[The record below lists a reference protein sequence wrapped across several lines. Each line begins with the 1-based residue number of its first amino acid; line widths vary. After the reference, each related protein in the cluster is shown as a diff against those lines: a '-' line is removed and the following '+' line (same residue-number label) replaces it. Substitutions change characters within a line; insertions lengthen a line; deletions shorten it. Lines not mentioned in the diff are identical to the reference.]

1 MVHILAAQVP
11 LYTEFL
17 ACVAT
22 ASARGRRENWKGG
35 RRAKREFSSYPLPLT
50 IIVIII
56 IIFLP
61 KVCLLTPSVPKISD
75 TLDNSNTF
83 FRYQERRVIGSR
95 WYVNFIRLCLSGE
108 EQGQPAKFQT

>member
-1 MVHILAAQVP
+1 MVNILAPQVP

-17 ACVAT
+17 AFVAT

-56 IIFLP
+56 IITIIIIFLP
-61 KVCLLTPSVPKISD
+61 KVCLLPPSFPKISD

-95 WYVNFIRLCLSGE
+95 
-108 EQGQPAKFQT
+108 

>member
-22 ASARGRRENWKGG
+22 VSARGRRENWKGG
-35 RRAKREFSSYPLPLT
+35 KRAKREFSFYPLPLT
-50 IIVIII
+50 IIIIIIII

-61 KVCLLTPSVPKISD
+61 KVCLLAPRPYYK
-75 TLDNSNTF
+75 
-83 FRYQERRVIGSR
+83 
-95 WYVNFIRLCLSGE
+95 
-108 EQGQPAKFQT
+108 

>member
-1 MVHILAAQVP
+1 MPNHFLVWLSTGGGGRALLNGTYFSTTSAT
-11 LYTEFL
+11 LTEFL

-50 IIVIII
+50 IIIIIIII

-61 KVCLLTPSVPKISD
+61 KVCLLPPPS
-75 TLDNSNTF
+75 L
-83 FRYQERRVIGSR
+83 R
-95 WYVNFIRLCLSGE
+95 
-108 EQGQPAKFQT
+108 

>member
-1 MVHILAAQVP
+1 MP

-17 ACVAT
+17 ARVAT

-35 RRAKREFSSYPLPLT
+35 RRAKREFSFYPLPLT

-56 IIFLP
+56 IIIIIIFLP
-61 KVCLLTPSVPKISD
+61 KVCLLPPSVPKISD

-83 FRYQERRVIGSR
+83 FRYQERRVIGS
-95 WYVNFIRLCLSGE
+95 C
-108 EQGQPAKFQT
+108 

>member
-22 ASARGRRENWKGG
+22 VSARGRRENWKGG
-35 RRAKREFSSYPLPLT
+35 KRAKREFSFYPLPLT
-50 IIVIII
+50 IIIIIIIII

-61 KVCLLTPSVPKISD
+61 KVCLLPPPS
-75 TLDNSNTF
+75 L
-83 FRYQERRVIGSR
+83 R
-95 WYVNFIRLCLSGE
+95 
-108 EQGQPAKFQT
+108 